1 MINGKA
7 LLWLALSS
15 MALAGSGMPA
25 WAARKPGGETP
36 DPCIGAASRGFPS
49 FGFNR
54 PSSGQVTWEYRFAD
68 QEGKCDTLVW
78 SSSWNVRYADVTI
91 RYDAVSATGVAV
103 ASGGAD
109 GGLVAAEFAV
119 DFDANGRPTVAADP
133 FQTILTREGLAA
145 QPLPDDPLLA
155 DWQLGSMGGAQVG
168 PSGTAVLFTTVDTAW
183 TTTVHWICALAIPI
197 DPATCNVV
205 YYRSNADAGFVSA
218 LWGGRGDSIY
228 FTARASSGSGD
239 SLYRKALG
247 GSGVDE
253 LFSRGTSLTAAATTV
268 RNGVELVVIREAAAC
283 PNQIVL
289 DADTCDAGLNNC
301 SILNGAGHIGAA
313 GLTWLPDGR
322 VAVEQM
328 SIGRRGSCT
337 RNGMI
342 AAFQPTDTNGSLTT
356 LVKGE
361 SPDGAN

>member
-1 MINGKA
+1 MV
-7 LLWLALSS
+7 
-15 MALAGSGMPA
+15 LAGSGMPA
-25 WAARKPGGETP
+25 WAARKPGGETS
-36 DPCIGAASRGFPS
+36 DPCTGAASRGFPA
-49 FGFNR
+49 FGFSR
-54 PSSGQVTWEYRFAD
+54 PSSGQLNWEYRFAD

-78 SSSWNVRYADVTI
+78 SSTWTVRYADVTI
-91 RYDAVSATGVAV
+91 RYDAVSSTGIAV
-103 ASGGAD
+103 ASGGPD
-109 GGLVAAEFAV
+109 RGLVAAGFAV
-119 DFDANGRPTVAADP
+119 GFDASGRPSVAADP
-133 FQTILTREGLAA
+133 FQTILTREDLAA

-155 DWQLGSMGGAQVG
+155 DWQIGSMGGAQVG
-168 PSGTAVLFTTVDTAW
+168 PSGTAVLFTSVDTAW

-197 DPATCNVV
+197 DPTTCNVV
-205 YYRSNADAGFVSA
+205 YYRTNSDGGFVSA

-228 FTARASSGSGD
+228 FTARASNGSGD
-239 SLYRKALG
+239 SLYRKFLG
-247 GSGVDE
+247 GTRVDE

-283 PNQIVL
+283 PNQIVI
-289 DADTCDAGLNNC
+289 DADTCDAELNNC

-342 AAFQPTDTNGSLTT
+342 AAFHPTDTNGGLTT

-361 SPDGAN
+361 SPDGAR